1 MKTKLLAAGTALS
14 FFLGQLIQMPV
25 EQQNA
30 IIAPVIAIVPPFWQ
44 SWIGLLLKAGGAW
57 MAYATFAR
65 LRNMHPPDAPNIN
78 KPDETTK
85 P

>member
-1 MKTKLLAAGTALS
+1 MKTKLLAAGTAVS

-25 EQQNA
+25 EQQNQ
-30 IIAPVIAIVPPFWQ
+30 IIAPVIALVSPFWQ
-44 SWIGLLLKAGGAW
+44 SWIGLILKAGSAW

-78 KPDETTK
+78 KEPPK